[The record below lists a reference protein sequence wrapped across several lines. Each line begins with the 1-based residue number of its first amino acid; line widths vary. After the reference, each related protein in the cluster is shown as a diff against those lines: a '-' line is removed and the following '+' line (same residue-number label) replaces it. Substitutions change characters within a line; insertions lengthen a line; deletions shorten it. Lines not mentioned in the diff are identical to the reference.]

1 MHRAHA
7 RRLHGLMHSSNFVF
21 CNCSSNLY
29 SFLLEAFT
37 ENALGGGGI
46 CLSLQKQTSF
56 PLNFYCALE
65 SKIQEVM
72 LKYFTRDNN

>member
-1 MHRAHA
+1 MPEGYTDSCTVVTLFSATVLQTFTHFFSK
-7 RRLHGLMHSSNFVF
+7 HS
-21 CNCSSNLY
+21 LKMPW
-29 SFLLEAFT
+29 
-37 ENALGGGGI
+37 GGGGI